1 MIARPAPMRDAILAA
16 LRTAPHGLTALQV
29 GAITGQRS
37 PALDTALCTM
47 GKRGHLAV
55 LRRAPKSLFF
65 ATAEALEAARP
76 AVEAERAETL
86 QSTRGRQAEAR
97 READRVRA
105 KLRYRKAPAARA
117 PRATKVAK
125 PKVAKIAK
133 KVDLSKSAKWPQ
145 AEPIKPR
152 VRTGPRTG
160 WGPDDPM
167 RETPDTIYTY
177 CSAPLLSGGLHTNT
191 HSQF

>member
-1 MIARPAPMRDAILAA
+1 MTRPSPLRDQIAAA
-16 LRTAPHGLTALQV
+16 LRAAPHGLTAQQV

-117 PRATKVAK
+117 PRAPKVAK

-167 RETPDTIYTY
+167 VFTDTTRVTRYPTHPI
-177 CSAPLLSGGLHTNT
+177 GLGTNT